1 MKVNGTAVVVFD
13 EFTWLGGT
21 LSIGDAV
28 IKCETR
34 TVRCSAPA
42 QPQVGLKK
50 NAKVVK
56 ALSEHTGRN
65 MGINATVIK
74 TGLIKVGD
82 EVHWTPSE
90 KSFLSAG
97 ATRVGA
103 RVKNTLVHSMMN
115 TVDFVARQK

>member
-1 MKVNGTAVVVFD
+1 VVFD

-50 NAKVVK
+50 SAKVVK

-82 EVHWTPSE
+82 EVH
-90 KSFLSAG
+90 
-97 ATRVGA
+97 
-103 RVKNTLVHSMMN
+103 
-115 TVDFVARQK
+115 